1 MPLFCDVALAVP
13 LDMAFTYAI
22 PPGME
27 PVVGGRVLVPFRQ
40 QRMSGIVVEL
50 HDRAPQGIDDF
61 RNDGKEERVRPQGL
75 QPDFLAMPG
84 SAANEVAERVEF
96 ETSAA
101 KAAIENNPLTAALK
115 RCATPNQIF
124 PAASKAAP
132 VHKSVPADPPISK
145 ASSNAKAAW
154 IRSVIEALDV
164 APVLDEQLLKLGRW
178 IADYYLAP
186 IGEVFRTMLPL
197 VAEFKRTITYR
208 ITDQGHMALHL
219 AGMSGSPAR
228 SQRTPDEQ
236 LVEFRVL
243 DYLAEREG
251 VREQSLR
258 GATKVSKA
266 LLAGMVRKKWIARED
281 VSAVRDAVRTI
292 KVAVLLGAEAA
303 SEGKIAEASPPPDGP
318 EARPHTET
326 QHPQNERS
334 AGDSPAVAG
343 ATSPRSSLAKKL
355 NNNQRALIDALAAAG
370 GRLPVETLRDLDVP
384 RTTLATLVRRGL
396 IEIVEEPEDRTAP
409 KLKPR
414 RSPFEF
420 EFSPAQKEAVKQI
433 LESVGARKFTGMLLH
448 GVTGSGKTAVYLAVM
463 REVLEQGRSSIL
475 LVPEIGLTPAMA
487 ADLIQVFGDEVA
499 ILHSGL
505 SDDERAEQWHRIKR
519 GEARVVVGTRS
530 AVFAPVSDLAL
541 VIVDEE
547 QDSSYKQE
555 ETPRYHARD
564 VAVMRAKMAGAV
576 VVLGSATPSLES
588 YYNAK
593 KHKYALLELPDR
605 VEQRPLPE
613 VEILDMRQEFQET
626 GQEQVISRKLAE
638 EIRER
643 LEKKEQVMVLLNRRG
658 YSPVVLC
665 RACGET
671 LQCKNC
677 AVSMTH
683 HKREHKM
690 ECHYCGHV
698 AQIPNKCAKCGSE
711 YVYFVGTGSEKLEEL
726 LHGMFPQAR
735 IGRLDRDT
743 VRGRED
749 FERALN
755 ALNEG
760 ELDMLVG
767 TQMIAK
773 GHDVHGV
780 TLVGV
785 VGADHALSLP
795 DFRAAERTFQLLTQ
809 VAGRAGRGNSP
820 GKVVLQTYFPDHY
833 AVQFAARHDF
843 AGFYDKELQF
853 RSWMHYPPYS
863 AIANVVIR
871 SEKLDEALAWSG
883 ELGRWFEKT
892 RHEGIRVLGP
902 AAAPILRLKRDYR
915 YHFILKSPSREKMNA
930 LLRAMLKEAAAKKI
944 PRTQVIV
951 DVDAVWLM

>member
-1 MPLFCDVALAVP
+1 MPLFADVALAVP

-50 HDRAPQGIDDF
+50 HDRAPQV
-61 RNDGKEERVRPQGL
+61 K
-75 QPDFLAMPG
+75 
-84 SAANEVAERVEF
+84 
-96 ETSAA
+96 T
-101 KAAIENNPLTAALK
+101 PLVK
-115 RCATPNQIF
+115 I
-124 PAASKAAP
+124 K
-132 VHKSVPADPPISK
+132 K
-145 ASSNAKAAW
+145 
-154 IRSVIEALDV
+154 VIEALDTS
-164 APVLDEQLLKLGRW
+164 PVLDEQLLHLGQW
-178 IADYYLAP
+178 IAGYYLAP

-197 VAEFKRTITYR
+197 SAEFKRTITYR

-219 AGMSGSPAR
+219 AGTSGSPAR
-228 SQRTPDEQ
+228 SQRTPEDQ
-236 LVEFRVL
+236 LIEFRVL
-243 DYLAEREG
+243 DYLAEREEI
-251 VREQSLR
+251 VREQTLR
-258 GATKVSKA
+258 GATRASK
-266 LLAGMVRKKWIARED
+266 LLLSGMVRKKWIARED
-281 VSAVRDAVRTI
+281 VSAPRDAARTI
-292 KVAVLLGAEAA
+292 KVAVLQGA
-303 SEGKIAEASPPPDGP
+303 D
-318 EARPHTET
+318 
-326 QHPQNERS
+326 
-334 AGDSPAVAG
+334 AGVQG
-343 ATSPRSSLAKKL
+343 EKL
-355 NNNQRALIDALAAAG
+355 NANQRTLIDALTAAG
-370 GRLPVETLRDLDVP
+370 GRVPVETLRALDVP
-384 RTTLATLVRRGL
+384 RTTLTTLVRRGL
-396 IEIVEEPEDRTAP
+396 IELVDEPEDRTTP
-409 KLKPR
+409 KIKPR
-414 RSPFEF
+414 PSPFEF
-420 EFSPAQKEAVKQI
+420 DFSPAQQQALAKI
-433 LESVGARKFTGMLLH
+433 LESVASRKFTGMLLH
-448 GVTGSGKTAVYLAVM
+448 GVTGSGKTAVYLSAM
-463 REVLEQGRSSIL
+463 REVLAQGRSSIL

-487 ADLIQVFGDEVA
+487 ADLIQVFDDEVA

-519 GEARVVVGTRS
+519 GEAHVVVGTRS

-541 VIVDEE
+541 LIVDEE

-605 VEQRPLPE
+605 VEQRPLPD

-643 LEKKEQVMVLLNRRG
+643 LQKKEQVMVLLNRRG
-658 YSPVVLC
+658 YSPVALC
-665 RACGET
+665 RTCGQT

-677 AVSMTH
+677 AVSLTH

-690 ECHYCGHV
+690 ECHYCGFIAPV
-698 AQIPNKCAKCGSE
+698 PKKCAQCGSE

-785 VGADHALSLP
+785 VGADTALGLP

-820 GKVVLQTYFPDHY
+820 GKVVLQTFFPDHY
-833 AVQFAARHDF
+833 AVQFAAHHDF

-863 AIANVVIR
+863 AIANVIIR
-871 SEKLDEALAWSG
+871 SEKLDEALTWAG
-883 ELGRWFEKT
+883 ELGRWFDKT

-902 AAAPILRLKRDYR
+902 AAAPITRLKRDYR
-915 YHFILKSPSREKMNA
+915 YHFILKSPSREKMNT
-930 LLRAMLKEAAAKKI
+930 LLRAMLTEAASRKI
-944 PRTQVIV
+944 PRTQIIV

>member
-1 MPLFCDVALAVP
+1 MPFFCDVAVAVP
-13 LDMAFTYAI
+13 LDLLFTYAI

-50 HDRAPQGIDDF
+50 HDRPPQV
-61 RNDGKEERVRPQGL
+61 K
-75 QPDFLAMPG
+75 
-84 SAANEVAERVEF
+84 
-96 ETSAA
+96 T
-101 KAAIENNPLTAALK
+101 KK
-115 RCATPNQIF
+115 
-124 PAASKAAP
+124 
-132 VHKSVPADPPISK
+132 
-145 ASSNAKAAW
+145 
-154 IRSVIEALDV
+154 VIEALDLS
-164 APVLDEQLLKLGRW
+164 PVLDEQLLKLGKW

-197 VAEFKRTITYR
+197 SAEFKRAITYR
-208 ITDQGHMALHL
+208 ITDEGRMALHL

-228 SQRTPDEQ
+228 SKRTPEQQ

-243 DYLAEREG
+243 DYLAERES
-251 VREQSLR
+251 VREESLR
-258 GATKVSKA
+258 GTARISKA
-266 LLAGMVRKKWIARED
+266 LLSGMVRKKWIARED
-281 VSAVRDAVRTI
+281 VSAAKDAVRLV
-292 KVAVLLGAEAA
+292 KVAVLRTPEADVPRVTESADGAPGVPTRPEGRDARPSANKTKRLKENQRTLIETLAA
-303 SEGKIAEASPPPDGP
+303 S
-318 EARPHTET
+318 
-326 QHPQNERS
+326 
-334 AGDSPAVAG
+334 
-343 ATSPRSSLAKKL
+343 
-355 NNNQRALIDALAAAG
+355 G
-370 GRLPVETLRDLDVP
+370 GRVPVEALRELDVP
-384 RTTLATLVRRGL
+384 RTTLNTLVRRGL
-396 IEIVEEPEDRTAP
+396 IELVDEPQSFTAS

-414 RSPFEF
+414 QSPFEF
-420 EFSPAQKEAVKQI
+420 EFSTAQKEALRKIGEAVA
-433 LESVGARKFTGMLLH
+433 SRKFSGLLLH
-448 GVTGSGKTAVYLAVM
+448 GITGSGKTAVYLACM

-475 LVPEIGLTPAMA
+475 LVPEIGLTPAVA
-487 ADLIQVFGDEVA
+487 ADLHQVFGDEVA

-505 SDDERAEQWHRIKR
+505 SNAERAEQWHRIRR
-519 GEARVVVGTRS
+519 GEARVVAGTRS
-530 AVFAPVSDLAL
+530 AVFAPVNDLAL
-541 VIVDEE
+541 IIVDEE

-564 VAVMRAKMAGAV
+564 VAVMRAKMAGAA

-588 YYNAK
+588 YYNSK
-593 KHKYALLELPDR
+593 KNKYALVELPDR
-605 VEQRPLPE
+605 VEMRPLPE
-613 VEILDMRQEFQET
+613 VEIVDMRQEFQET

-643 LEKKEQVMVLLNRRG
+643 LDKKEQVMVLLNRRG

-665 RACGET
+665 RACGKT

-683 HKREHKM
+683 HKRERKM

-698 AQIPNKCAKCGSE
+698 EHIPDKCAHCGSE

-749 FERALN
+749 FEHALN

-760 ELDMLVG
+760 ALDMLVG

-773 GHDVHGV
+773 GHDIHGV

-785 VGADHALSLP
+785 VGADMALGLP

-820 GKVVLQTYFPDHY
+820 GKVVLQTYFQDHY

-843 AGFYDKELQF
+843 AGFYDKELLF
-853 RSWMHYPPYS
+853 RAWMHYPPYS
-863 AIANVVIR
+863 AIANVLIR
-871 SEKLDEALAWSG
+871 SEKLDDALKWSG

-902 AAAPILRLKRDYR
+902 AAAPITRLKRDYR

-930 LLRAMLKEAAAKKI
+930 LLRAMLAEAAARKI

>member
-1 MPLFCDVALAVP
+1 MSLFCDVALAVP
-13 LDMAFTYAI
+13 LDMAFTYAV
-22 PPGME
+22 PAGME
-27 PVVGGRVLVPFRQ
+27 PVVGGRVLVPFRA
-40 QRMSGIVVEL
+40 QRMVGVVVEL
-50 HDRAPQGIDDF
+50 HDRAPGAAEDA
-61 RNDGKEERVRPQGL
+61 
-75 QPDFLAMPG
+75 LAASGSPP
-84 SAANEVAERVEF
+84 SAAE
-96 ETSAA
+96 AA
-101 KAAIENNPLTAALK
+101 AQGQLPIAALK
-115 RCATPNQIF
+115 RCATQKQVRVKKIIEVLD
-124 PAASKAAP
+124 AS
-132 VHKSVPADPPISK
+132 
-145 ASSNAKAAW
+145 
-154 IRSVIEALDV
+154 
-164 APVLDEQLLKLGRW
+164 PVLDEQLLKLGRW
-178 IADYYLAP
+178 ISGYYLAP
-186 IGEVFRTMLPL
+186 IGEVLRTMLPL
-197 VAEFKRTITYR
+197 SAEFKRTIAYR
-208 ITDQGHMALHL
+208 ITEQGQMALHL
-219 AGMSGSPAR
+219 AAAAGSPGR
-228 SQRTPDEQ
+228 SQRSAEEQ
-236 LVEFRVL
+236 MVEFRVL

-251 VREQSLR
+251 ERVAETTLR
-258 GATKVSKA
+258 GATRVSKA

-281 VSAVRDAVRTI
+281 VSETRDAARVVR
-292 KVAVLLGAEAA
+292 VAVLVGAEDVAGWA
-303 SEGKIAEASPPPDGP
+303 SENPTHSQSARMDGAPSAVVGDANDPTQSQSARLNGGPSGGDRAEDFAQS
-318 EARPHTET
+318 
-326 QHPQNERS
+326 QS
-334 AGDSPAVAG
+334 AGGGSQNPHPTAQKTRRKGGAPSGLNGSPLG
-343 ATSPRSSLAKKL
+343 SSSKTL
-355 NNNQRALIDALAAAG
+355 NENQRALIETLAAAG
-370 GRLPVETLRDLDVP
+370 GRVAVEDLRGLDVP
-384 RTTLATLVRRGL
+384 RTTLGTLVRRGL
-396 IEIVEEPEDRTAP
+396 VAIVEEPRPFSAST
-409 KLKPR
+409 LRPR
-414 RSPFEF
+414 PSPFEF
-420 EFSPAQKEAVKQI
+420 EFSAAQKLALGKI
-433 LESVGARKFTGMLLH
+433 LESVASSRESAGSDSGGRKFGGMLLH
-448 GVTGSGKTAVYLAVM
+448 GVTGSGKTAVYLAAM
-463 REVLEQGRSSIL
+463 RSVLESGRSSIL

-505 SDDERAEQWHRIKR
+505 TDDERAEQWHRIKR

-530 AVFAPVSDLAL
+530 AVFAPVADLAL
-541 VIVDEE
+541 LIVDEE
-547 QDSSYKQE
+547 QDGSYKQE

-613 VEILDMRQEFQET
+613 VEIVDMRQEFQET
-626 GQEQVISRKLAE
+626 GKDVVISRALMEA
-638 EIRER
+638 IRER

-658 YSPVVLC
+658 YSPVALC
-665 RACGET
+665 RACGT
-671 LQCKNC
+671 ALQCRNC

-690 ECHYCGHV
+690 ECHYCGQV
-698 AQIPNKCAKCGSE
+698 APVPKKCAECGSE

-785 VGADHALSLP
+785 VGADTALGLP

-820 GKVVLQTYFPDHY
+820 GKVILQTYFPDHY

-863 AIANVVIR
+863 AVANVIVR

-902 AAAPILRLKRDYR
+902 AAAPIARLKRDYR

-930 LLRAMLKEAAAKKI
+930 LLRAMLAEAAVRKI
-944 PRTQVIV
+944 PRTQITV
-951 DVDAVWLM
+951 DVDALWMM

>member
-13 LDMAFTYAI
+13 LDIVFTYAI

-50 HDRAPQGIDDF
+50 HDRPQPV
-61 RNDGKEERVRPQGL
+61 N
-75 QPDFLAMPG
+75 
-84 SAANEVAERVEF
+84 
-96 ETSAA
+96 
-101 KAAIENNPLTAALK
+101 
-115 RCATPNQIF
+115 
-124 PAASKAAP
+124 ASQVKI
-132 VHKSVPADPPISK
+132 KK
-145 ASSNAKAAW
+145 
-154 IRSVIEALDV
+154 VIEALDLT
-164 APVLDEQLLKLGRW
+164 PVLDEHLLKLGKW

-186 IGEVFRTMLPL
+186 LGEVFRTMLPL
-197 VAEFKRTITYR
+197 SAEFRRSIAYR
-208 ITDQGHMALHL
+208 ITDEGRMALLL

-228 SQRTPDEQ
+228 SKRTPEQQ

-243 DYLAEREG
+243 DFLAERES
-251 VREQSLR
+251 VREASLR
-258 GATKVSKA
+258 GATRVSKA
-266 LLAGMVRKKWIARED
+266 LLSGMLRKRWIARED
-281 VSAVRDAVRTI
+281 VSAARDAARLVKI
-292 KVAVLLGAEAA
+292 AVLRGVETGLAPSLPAEHTF
-303 SEGKIAEASPPPDGP
+303 PPDGSKT
-318 EARPHTET
+318 RPHTST
-326 QHPQNERS
+326 
-334 AGDSPAVAG
+334 
-343 ATSPRSSLAKKL
+343 AKKL
-355 NNNQRALIDALAAAG
+355 NENQRTLVETLAAAG
-370 GRLPVETLRDLDVP
+370 GRVPVETLRGLDVP
-384 RTTLATLVRRGL
+384 RTTLGTLVRREL
-396 IEIVEEPEDRTAP
+396 IELVDEPQDFTTS

-414 RSPFEF
+414 QSPFEF
-420 EFSPAQKEAVKQI
+420 EFSAAQKEALAKIDAAAVA
-433 LESVGARKFTGMLLH
+433 SRKFAGMLLH
-448 GVTGSGKTAVYLAVM
+448 GITGSGKTAVYLACM
-463 REVLEQGRSSIL
+463 RKVLEQGRSSIL
-475 LVPEIGLTPAMA
+475 LVPEIGLTPAVA
-487 ADLIQVFGDEVA
+487 ADLHQVFGDEVA

-505 SDDERAEQWHRIKR
+505 SDAERAEQWHRIRR
-519 GEARVVVGTRS
+519 GEARVVAGTRS

-593 KHKYALLELPDR
+593 KNKYALVELPDR
-605 VEQRPLPE
+605 VEMRPLPE
-613 VEILDMRQEFQET
+613 VEIVDMRQEFQET
-626 GQEQVISRKLAE
+626 GQEQVISRKLAQ

-665 RACGET
+665 RACGKT

-698 AQIPNKCAKCGSE
+698 ERIPDKCAHCGSE

-760 ELDMLVG
+760 ALDMLVG

-773 GHDVHGV
+773 GHDIHGV

-785 VGADHALSLP
+785 IGADMALGLP

-809 VAGRAGRGNSP
+809 VAGRAGRGQSP
-820 GKVVLQTYFPDHY
+820 GKVVLQTYFQDHY

-853 RSWMHYPPYS
+853 RAWMHYPPYS
-863 AIANVVIR
+863 AIANVLVR
-871 SEKLDEALAWSG
+871 AEKLDDALTWSG

-902 AAAPILRLKRDYR
+902 AAAPITRLKRDYR

-930 LLRAMLKEAAAKKI
+930 LLRAMLAEAAARKI
-944 PRTQVIV
+944 PRTQMIV